1 MSATKTIGYADALRG
16 SIDAVISTG
25 KEATVK
31 KFLLHKI
38 AIIVAAMAVGSAG
51 IATDALARG
60 GGAGGH
66 GGGLGGAHFGV
77 MGGGHYG
84 GAIGGGHLGRMG
96 GEHFGA
102 EPSTSITDT
111 IEVWD
116 TTGATM
122 HVGRLSK
129 LIRGGCATTA
139 NTSSRRIT
147 SGSRQQQR
155 VCGRVRDGPV
165 LLPILY
171 GRGCSRCGALD
182 PNCST
187 IVELRHRHL
196 SYCRGAHRVE
206 RYIPLHHMSIDFIT

>member
-96 GEHFGA
+96 GEHFGGRA
-102 EPSTSITDT
+102 EHQHYGYHRGLGYYGGYDACWPP
-111 IEVWD
+111 EQ
-116 TTGATM
+116 A
-122 HVGRLSK
+122 HPRRL
-129 LIRGGCATTA
+129 R
-139 NTSSRRIT
+139 
-147 SGSRQQQR
+147 
-155 VCGRVRDGPV
+155 
-165 LLPILY
+165 Y
-171 GRGCSRCGALD
+171 
-182 PNCST
+182 
-187 IVELRHRHL
+187 
-196 SYCRGAHRVE
+196 YC
-206 RYIPLHHMSIDFIT
+206 